1 DEHWDKAENAIIE
14 AAAEK
19 GVKTKV
25 EYGEAAFYGPKL
37 ERMAEDALGRE
48 RHLGALQVDDN
59 LRERVELEC
68 IGADNHEH
76 RTVTLHGGPFGSME
90 RFIAVLLEHCAGEFP
105 IWLSSEQYT
114 ILTIS
119 EKYNDYAQKVLK
131 ELIFSDI
138 RGFVDLR
145 N

>member
-1 DEHWDKAENAIIE
+1 M
-14 AAAEK
+14 
-19 GVKTKV
+19 
-25 EYGEAAFYGPKL
+25 L
-37 ERMAEDALGRE
+37 
-48 RHLGALQVDDN
+48 
-59 LRERVELEC
+59 
-68 IGADNHEH
+68 H
-76 RTVTLHGGPFGSME
+76 RAPFGSME

-131 ELIFSDI
+131 ELNFSDI

-145 N
+145 NEKIGRKIRDAEVQKMPFMLIVGEKEMENNTVSVRQRGVGDLGSMTIEEFKNTVNKLIEDELSGGKIENA